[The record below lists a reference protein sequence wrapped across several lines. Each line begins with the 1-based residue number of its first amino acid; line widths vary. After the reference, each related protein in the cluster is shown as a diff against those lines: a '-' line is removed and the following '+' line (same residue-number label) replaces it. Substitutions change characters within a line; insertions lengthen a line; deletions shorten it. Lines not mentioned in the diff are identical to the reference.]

1 MQTGN
6 SIINIF
12 SAAFDTVAEII
23 ANVFRSDGP
32 TLMVIKSAFDFVAGY
47 VKEKVAG
54 SLADTF
60 AGMGPMFSGMA
71 ESLKQSAEAGATSA
85 ELALQRIPIAA
96 ELAAEDIGTN
106 LAGSVDRFKENLSE
120 ANTEFFNTSEQA
132 QKVADIEAEI
142 ATRVGATNAERANTT
157 EQLEKEKEARAEIA
171 AKAAEDA
178 EKEKANAVA
187 LIEYETAINEAK
199 AAGNEELVK
208 SLESEKKR
216 LEDQQEIAKLTA
228 EYTPLVGG
236 NATEAGRLATNMVNA
251 KNAAAAIGN
260 TSAVVTITT
269 TVDDTRWKD
278 LLAELSANSNP
289 KAIAVALEV
298 TGKDNIN
305 EAFATLQNMET
316 INKNHQVAMDVLGA
330 KSLEEVRAN
339 LNAVATP
346 AQAQLAMQIT
356 GEDDLQSAIGKLDSF
371 KGTKT
376 AKALLEKQ
384 GFENIDQLKDALKGI
399 VGDKRTKMIVDAL
412 GVPDAKA
419 AREALDAILANNGK
433 KATVTAKADTKEAD
447 EKFAKY
453 KEPVEVPFKA
463 DTSKMEEAVSA
474 FSAKPFTLTLD
485 AADSIAAIRT
495 ALAEPITMN
504 LDGSGGGGG
513 DSKSGLQSLVEGIK
527 TLLEKIEPRLPV
539 AALTA

>member
-1 MQTGN
+1 
-6 SIINIF
+6 
-12 SAAFDTVAEII
+12 
-23 ANVFRSDGP
+23 
-32 TLMVIKSAFDFVAGY
+32 
-47 VKEKVAG
+47 
-54 SLADTF
+54 
-60 AGMGPMFSGMA
+60 MFSGMA

-120 ANTEFFNTSEQA
+120 ANTEFFNTGEQA

-142 ATRVGATNAERANTT
+142 ATRVAATTAERAKSN
-157 EQLEKEKEARAEIA
+157 EELEKEKEERAKIKAEAEA
-171 AKAAEDA
+171 AAATER
-178 EKEKANAVA
+178 ANAVA

-208 SLESEKKR
+208 SLEAEKKK
-216 LEDQQEIAKLTA
+216 LENEKEIAKLTA
-228 EYTPLVGG
+228 EYLPLVGN

-251 KNAAAAIGN
+251 KNAAAAIGDR
-260 TSAVVTITT
+260 SAIVTITT

-330 KSLEEVRAN
+330 RSLEEVKMN
-339 LNAVATP
+339 LEAVATP

-356 GEDDLQSAIGKLDSF
+356 GEDDLKSAIGKLDSF

-376 AKALLEKQ
+376 ATALLEKQ
-384 GFENIDQLKDALKGI
+384 GFENIDQLKDALNGI
-399 VGDKRTKMIVDAL
+399 IGDKRTKMIVEAL
-412 GVPDAKA
+412 GVKDAEA
-419 AREALDAILANNGK
+419 AKDALNAILANNGK
-433 KATVTAKADTKEAD
+433 TATVTAKAETKEAD

-453 KEPVEVPFKA
+453 KEPVQVPFKA

-474 FSAKPFTLTLD
+474 FSAKAFTLTLD
-485 AADSIAAIRT
+485 AAASISAIRT
-495 ALAEPITMN
+495 ALAEPITMDLTGSN
-504 LDGSGGGGG
+504 SGGGQG
-513 DSKSGLQSLVEGIK
+513 SSSGLTGLVEGIK

-539 AALTA
+539 AALAA